1 MTAALAWIAG
11 GGLVAVLIVA
21 AVLNP
26 AAALKLASSAVGLVM
41 DTARGAVNWIRKD
54 REPVEWWRMAC
65 FALGVAFAFAAFDA
79 LDSRREIV
87 VVRLACDQEKG
98 EIVQAALEDVAAV
111 EQTVSRVR
119 QNEQSC
125 RVNLAAEVGKRQQ
138 IERDGDRAVA
148 AARRDEAAAERELAD
163 WQKRFDDKPKLCA
176 DAIAQLDA
184 VCPAFSR

>member
-11 GGLVAVLIVA
+11 GGLVAVLIAA

-41 DTARGAVNWIRKD
+41 DTARGAINWIRKD

-87 VVRLACDQEKG
+87 VIRRACDQEKG

-111 EQTVSRVR
+111 EQTVARVR

-125 RVNLAAEVGKRQQ
+125 RANLVAEVGKRQQ